1 MAFGGITPSSKYFR
15 TLFPHMIFLSPGA
28 SYTLPI
34 TLISLDKKEYEDTL
48 DFETTEGL
56 FSVRL
61 RTYLPRYSLV
71 FPEKVCLP
79 LCAVFDSTEASLCMH
94 NTSELLTEYSWNIPD
109 SFHMVPSSGV
119 LAPKA
124 ECKIRIIFRP
134 QTAKVHD
141 QIATCFFGTNKEFQ
155 KSLHLE
161 GISKFPYL
169 LLSDL
174 RNPSEA
180 WGYEDEKSVL
190 SFGHVAV
197 GSMVEKHV
205 EITNLS
211 LVKAPINIE
220 HAPNQSRLAS
230 AFSCDTKQA
239 VVPAN
244 GKVWIPI
251 QFKPQT
257 VGVLEVDYFHII
269 PAGSLTKSVLK
280 VSGFCKGPSVHF
292 SNTMV
297 NFGLISLGE
306 SCVHTLEIM
315 NKSDVPAYFLLDI
328 DCNESVF
335 RVSQRCGVLPG
346 QTPLTLQWTFHPTNP
361 INYYRRVTCLI
372 HHQDPLFLDL
382 IGTCHSDLVQP
393 AVLQPR
399 HLSLYRSHLARG
411 LSFYPPDLLK
421 NMETQKKLQR
431 DADGALFLPSEDFTD
446 TPPISFPDIEQM
458 VEYFD
463 DGISSDITMFSP
475 HVSTDVYQYDFGSCT
490 LSCLAEPLP
499 LCLTNHTKGKIT
511 LAWTC
516 SPDSPFSVTP
526 ATAEIPPLKS
536 TAFRVTFK
544 PTKLHTLYWAEL
556 EAFACYRVCLQK
568 PFFFFFFFF
577 FNPLF
582 SPPHFLPCFPLYLQ
596 LVVILPHAEWFY
608 GDYLSFET
616 PSKCSL
622 FIRAPYQLV
631 LTIDLCNIAEMQNN
645 FRNMKDDIF
654 HPPWCVTV
662 QVSGNTFQAGQEHFI
677 PCYHLDS
684 PTLTFPV
691 VNPMETAYRSMLLQN
706 MGDCPLLFD
715 LEIKNFKAVWVKPTM
730 GLVMPGCHQIFT
742 VRTIP
747 LEGKVRKH
755 TISIRLN
762 SSDRHMQEVTLYS
775 HSKRP
780 LLSLEGNGNIF
791 FKPTCIGVSSE
802 RRYTIKN
809 VTQMMLYFQWCIS
822 NVDAHLLSVV
832 PTAGVIHPNESL
844 AQTWSFSPWQEKKY
858 LIKPRVFIWTTK
870 GGQPDVTSGS
880 ITHLSLRVIGEGTRG
895 SISVE
900 CKYLNLGNVLIGS
913 FKSCDLV
920 LLNSGSCSLDFVLS
934 VEQELAGPCDPEDVA
949 SDPLALELEFSRGT
963 IAARSRIIIRLTT
976 RPARSLHYSW
986 QINYQILTPKVLDS
1000 SHSTEELQPLCS
1012 VSVDGVYPRL
1022 CISDARTA
1030 GSANGISKLQQWR
1043 LFSLEMLNTYLE
1055 RDPTPLELIHK
1066 VPTRYSVR
1074 RCPSVYT
1081 PVMLDFNFG
1090 AASVG
1095 SEPSEFLL
1103 LMENKGMVPAHWAF
1117 LFPTDL
1123 KIELEYWAESG
1134 EFDCCDLHQMKIQ
1147 DNKLF
1152 SVAPKLGCLHPGQQQ
1167 SLQLLY
1173 RHEFVGTD
1181 RLPVLLK
1188 LSEGREI
1195 LLNFVGVT
1203 VEKQKPY
1210 IHFISNKHTFAPV
1223 GIGTLKPPKQIYEL
1237 YNGGL
1242 VPVTYEIQLDP
1253 LYQLQQNNFN
1263 HKVIQCLC
1271 PKGEIPPGVTAHLE
1285 WIFSPL
1291 EARTY
1296 SVDIPIHIEG
1306 GNMAL
1311 ITFTGIG
1318 FDERVLGDAVPLS
1331 NFPPA
1336 VTASNSQKLPL
1347 PGQTVFLSEERISFG
1362 NIPVYGKCSRV
1373 IFLNNNS
1380 EHDAISFSW
1389 HTTSKHVNKYLKLRP
1404 VSGVLEPGEHIH
1416 CIITIQASGKPSFYK
1431 LDLVCEIYQWRALK
1445 KFEKNIQQWENE
1457 KQKQVLEFTI
1467 TDKNLHQDPSSPFTM
1482 VIRSLGG
1489 ASLSLGRRGSPMAH
1503 IERVGG
1509 VNSSVLAII
1518 PTTTPNND
1526 WKLKLLCG
1534 VQAQKKKKKKKKW
1547 LFHSIPGVAAF
1558 QWIVCNISVKH
1569 FEILQD
1575 ERHYINA
1582 KVICSVHSLS
1592 CHHSQNS
1599 EELSSTVKSGG
1610 ADSSVHK
1617 YKTLPPIKTSLAG
1630 KKSAEQRRWERR
1642 KEQNTARVLSRPQ
1655 PPKPFLL
1662 HLGITARSHSMEEFQ
1677 DNFLLDFQKQYI
1689 YRKPNLSLDSKPATD
1704 FMDSRSSGGEEEEE
1718 EKKKKKEDIPSQ
1730 QPLALATTQEREV
1743 ITDILST
1750 VIRSLLDNSQF
1761 HEAILESL
1769 AEPIPYFSMFWS
1781 EEKVHKSPWQAGAEE
1796 QSPVEMLPARVE
1808 EEKGDNAMLIPNAM
1822 SPAVSTEEVGE
1833 VENEEVGEVE
1843 NEVLEILRVKDE
1855 QDLKEKIKHKPEF
1868 CNLVQSIL
1876 ENILQN
1882 ITVEA
1887 SRGEVVLTSR
1897 PRVIALPPS
1906 TPRSFPLSSTVG
1918 EPSESQCKSV
1928 TPMFAGYREEVR
1940 DHCPQ
1945 QQHKRTR
1952 NESRLSNGT
1961 VLSTD

>member
-1 MAFGGITPSSKYFR
+1 MAAWKEFPRTTILYRTVYQLGGLLQAEGGGAEEKICRKKCMLAPVQRCILGSNPLQRLNTTKHSK
-15 TLFPHMIFLSPGA
+15 A
-28 SYTLPI
+28 SASVQCSELRE
-34 TLISLDKKEYEDTL
+34 SQKEYEDTL

-211 LVKAPINIE
+211 LVSQEGMQRVPDRVYPFTQVKAPINIE

-335 RVSQRCGVLPG
+335 R
-346 QTPLTLQWTFHPTNP
+346 
-361 INYYRRVTCLI
+361 
-372 HHQDPLFLDL
+372 DPLFLDL

-556 EAFACYRVCLQK
+556 EAFACYR
-568 PFFFFFFFF
+568 
-577 FNPLF
+577 
-582 SPPHFLPCFPLYLQ
+582 
-596 LVVILPHAEWFY
+596 
-608 GDYLSFET
+608 
-616 PSKCSL
+616 
-622 FIRAPYQLV
+622 
-631 LTIDLCNIAEMQNN
+631 MQNN

-895 SISVE
+895 SISVSICNTVNKTSTDKVE

-1223 GIGTLKPPKQIYEL
+1223 GIGTLKPPKQ
-1237 YNGGL
+1237 
-1242 VPVTYEIQLDP
+1242 
-1253 LYQLQQNNFN
+1253 
-1263 HKVIQCLC
+1263 
-1271 PKGEIPPGVTAHLE
+1271 
-1285 WIFSPL
+1285 
-1291 EARTY
+1291 
-1296 SVDIPIHIEG
+1296 VDIPIHIEG

-1482 VIRSLGG
+1482 
-1489 ASLSLGRRGSPMAH
+1489 
-1503 IERVGG
+1503 
-1509 VNSSVLAII
+1509 
-1518 PTTTPNND
+1518 
-1526 WKLKLLCG
+1526 
-1534 VQAQKKKKKKKKW
+1534 
-1547 LFHSIPGVAAF
+1547 
-1558 QWIVCNISVKH
+1558 
-1569 FEILQD
+1569 
-1575 ERHYINA
+1575 
-1582 KVICSVHSLS
+1582 
-1592 CHHSQNS
+1592 NS

-1855 QDLKEKIKHKPEF
+1855 QDLKEKIK
-1868 CNLVQSIL
+1868 Q
-1876 ENILQN
+1876 
-1882 ITVEA
+1882 
-1887 SRGEVVLTSR
+1887 
-1897 PRVIALPPS
+1897 
-1906 TPRSFPLSSTVG
+1906 
-1918 EPSESQCKSV
+1918 
-1928 TPMFAGYREEVR
+1928 
-1940 DHCPQ
+1940 
-1945 QQHKRTR
+1945 
-1952 NESRLSNGT
+1952 
-1961 VLSTD
+1961 

>member
-1 MAFGGITPSSKYFR
+1 KRQCFGLEVAESVVWYNWEPGLESTKHLTLKNVHMKTQKIKYRTPSSKYFR

-431 DADGALFLPSEDFTD
+431 DADGALFLPSEETFFPPSEDFTD

-556 EAFACYRVCLQK
+556 EAFACYR
-568 PFFFFFFFF
+568 
-577 FNPLF
+577 
-582 SPPHFLPCFPLYLQ
+582 
-596 LVVILPHAEWFY
+596 
-608 GDYLSFET
+608 
-616 PSKCSL
+616 
-622 FIRAPYQLV
+622 
-631 LTIDLCNIAEMQNN
+631 MQNN

-1467 TDKNLHQDPSSPFTM
+1467 TDKNLHQHCYC
-1482 VIRSLGG
+1482 L
-1489 ASLSLGRRGSPMAH
+1489 
-1503 IERVGG
+1503 
-1509 VNSSVLAII
+1509 
-1518 PTTTPNND
+1518 
-1526 WKLKLLCG
+1526 
-1534 VQAQKKKKKKKKW
+1534 
-1547 LFHSIPGVAAF
+1547 
-1558 QWIVCNISVKH
+1558 
-1569 FEILQD
+1569 
-1575 ERHYINA
+1575 
-1582 KVICSVHSLS
+1582 
-1592 CHHSQNS
+1592 
-1599 EELSSTVKSGG
+1599 KSGG

-1689 YRKPNLSLDSKPATD
+1689 Y
-1704 FMDSRSSGGEEEEE
+1704 RSSGGEEEEE

-1855 QDLKEKIKHKPEF
+1855 QDLKEKIKQFSEKKLRIVNSTKGMNLQWGWRWVVSNLLHHQDDFVLISVSASPSKPEF

-1897 PRVIALPPS
+1897 PRVIALPP
-1906 TPRSFPLSSTVG
+1906 
-1918 EPSESQCKSV
+1918 
-1928 TPMFAGYREEVR
+1928 
-1940 DHCPQ
+1940 
-1945 QQHKRTR
+1945 
-1952 NESRLSNGT
+1952 
-1961 VLSTD
+1961 

>member
-1 MAFGGITPSSKYFR
+1 MLAPVQRCILGSNPLQRLNTTKHSKASASVQCSELRESQEVQLHTVQMKRRPKAKRQCFGLEVAESVVWYNWEPGLESTKHLTLKNVHMKTQKIKYRTPSSKYFR

-556 EAFACYRVCLQK
+556 EAFACYR
-568 PFFFFFFFF
+568 
-577 FNPLF
+577 
-582 SPPHFLPCFPLYLQ
+582 
-596 LVVILPHAEWFY
+596 
-608 GDYLSFET
+608 
-616 PSKCSL
+616 
-622 FIRAPYQLV
+622 
-631 LTIDLCNIAEMQNN
+631 MQNN

-1482 VIRSLGG
+1482 
-1489 ASLSLGRRGSPMAH
+1489 
-1503 IERVGG
+1503 
-1509 VNSSVLAII
+1509 
-1518 PTTTPNND
+1518 
-1526 WKLKLLCG
+1526 
-1534 VQAQKKKKKKKKW
+1534 
-1547 LFHSIPGVAAF
+1547 
-1558 QWIVCNISVKH
+1558 
-1569 FEILQD
+1569 
-1575 ERHYINA
+1575 
-1582 KVICSVHSLS
+1582 
-1592 CHHSQNS
+1592 NS

-1906 TPRSFPLSSTVG
+1906 TPR
-1918 EPSESQCKSV
+1918 
-1928 TPMFAGYREEVR
+1928 
-1940 DHCPQ
+1940 
-1945 QQHKRTR
+1945 
-1952 NESRLSNGT
+1952 
-1961 VLSTD
+1961 